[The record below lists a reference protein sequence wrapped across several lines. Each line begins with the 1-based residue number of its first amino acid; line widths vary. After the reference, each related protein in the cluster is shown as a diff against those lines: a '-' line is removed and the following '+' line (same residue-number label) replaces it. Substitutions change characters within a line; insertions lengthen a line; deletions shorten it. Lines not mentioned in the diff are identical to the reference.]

1 MDISFGLIKQKW
13 FAKLQF
19 MSLKIKSELY
29 DEYYRDTCNITKDNM
44 IAFLKANSW
53 YIVKENLS
61 NTQAK
66 VFVFVGQKEQSNMIR
81 SAHRLNKMI
90 PDSILEI
97 KKRMYHGDFSINYAK
112 EYADTIIRIL
122 ENKDK

>member
-1 MDISFGLIKQKW
+1 
-13 FAKLQF
+13 
-19 MSLKIKSELY
+19 
-29 DEYYRDTCNITKDNM
+29 
-44 IAFLKANSW
+44 
-53 YIVKENLS
+53 
-61 NTQAK
+61 
-66 VFVFVGQKEQSNMIR
+66 MIR

-97 KKRMYHGDFSINYAK
+97 KKKMYHGDFSINYAK

>member
-1 MDISFGLIKQKW
+1 MIS
-13 FAKLQF
+13 
-19 MSLKIKSELY
+19 
-29 DEYYRDTCNITKDNM
+29 
-44 IAFLKANSW
+44 FLKANSW

-81 SAHRLNKMI
+81 SAHRLHEMI

-97 KKRMYHGDFSINYAK
+97 KKKMYHGDFSINYAK